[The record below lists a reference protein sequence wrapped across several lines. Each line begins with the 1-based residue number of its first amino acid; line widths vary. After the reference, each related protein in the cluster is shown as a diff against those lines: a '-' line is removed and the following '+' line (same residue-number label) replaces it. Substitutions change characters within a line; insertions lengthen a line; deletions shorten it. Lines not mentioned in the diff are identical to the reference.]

1 MKKLFI
7 LVLPF
12 ALYAQDLKSLIDLAY
27 ENNNLVKSSTLSVKS
42 KRKNVDSKESAYY
55 PTIDVGGYYQSLKEK
70 SPFQPGDVYSGYA
83 KVGLDIYDGGKKSA
97 LVNQAKNEHE
107 ASMFD
112 SSELKKS
119 LSLQIVQD
127 YYDIKS
133 LNASLVAKKDA
144 DKSLQ
149 EQLNRMKQFYK
160 AQLATK
166 DDVDRLQAAYDTNV
180 YEINSLKFSILSNKK
195 ALELKVGQ
203 KIDSLEDSEFKDVNG
218 EQFELIDSIKSLTAQ
233 KSAISSAANSLDSVY
248 YPQLRVEDT
257 YSFYGYGDTVAT
269 EPKGVDKQ
277 NKLLVTLNMRLFD
290 FFSAKDAQQ
299 SLSISSLA
307 LNEQVAYKTKEQKVQ
322 FELAKS
328 RISIS
333 KIKIKSA
340 KSALISAKSAFETVN
355 EKYNAGIVDYVIYLD
370 ALSAK
375 TDANALYEK
384 SLNDLQVA
392 YAMYYYYSGKD
403 LKEFIK

>member
-1 MKKLFI
+1 MKKLLI

-42 KRKNVDSKESAYY
+42 KSKNVDSKESAYY

-97 LVNQAKNEHE
+97 LVDQAKNEHE
-107 ASMFD
+107 AGMFD
-112 SSELKKS
+112 NSELKKS

-127 YYDIKS
+127 YYNIKS
-133 LNASLVAKKDA
+133 LNASLVAKEDA

-149 EQLNRMKQFYK
+149 EQLERMKQFYK

-180 YEINSLKFSILSNKK
+180 YEINSLKFSILSSKK

-218 EQFELIDSIKSLTAQ
+218 EQFELVDSIKSLTAQ
-233 KSAISSAANSLDSVY
+233 KSAISSAASSLDSIY

-277 NKLLVTLNMRLFD
+277 NKLLITLNMRLFD
-290 FFSAKDAQQ
+290 FFSAKYAQQ
-299 SLSISSLA
+299 SLNISSLA
-307 LNEQVAYKTKEQKVQ
+307 LNEQVVYKTKEQKVQ

-340 KSALISAKSAFETVN
+340 KSALVAAKSAFETVN

-370 ALSAK
+370 ALTAK
-375 TDANALYEK
+375 TNANALYES
-384 SLNDLQVA
+384 SLNDLQIA
-392 YAMYYYYSGKD
+392 YAMYYYYSGKN